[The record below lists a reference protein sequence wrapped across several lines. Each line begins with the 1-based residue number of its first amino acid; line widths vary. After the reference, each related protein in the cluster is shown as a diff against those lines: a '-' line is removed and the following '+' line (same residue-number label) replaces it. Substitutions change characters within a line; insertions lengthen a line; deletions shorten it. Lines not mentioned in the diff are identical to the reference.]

1 MGGARGVD
9 RQDVSGVFQLL
20 ISSAAEGGAKG
31 SFAVWLP
38 PHCPPQPQQHLCL
51 SSLSLLLLPCMPHPL
66 FLVPAIQSQMA
77 YHSST
82 QNRKETEAT
91 VVKGLAHAPGLERG
105 RPGMKAA
112 ISSSVHSDMVATPC
126 LAQGLM
132 GCQGPCSQKGS
143 RALPG
148 DSGAHRVSCCWWFDC
163 HC

>member
-20 ISSAAEGGAKG
+20 VSSEGGGPRVVLLSGFLPTALP
-31 SFAVWLP
+31 SHSSTCVCLPSPCSSSPACPILCSWCLQFRVW
-38 PHCPPQPQQHLCL
+38 
-51 SSLSLLLLPCMPHPL
+51 M
-66 FLVPAIQSQMA
+66 V

-105 RPGMKAA
+105 KPGMKAA
-112 ISSSVHSDMVATPC
+112 ISSSVHSDTVATPC

-132 GCQGPCSQKGS
+132 GCQDPCSQKGS